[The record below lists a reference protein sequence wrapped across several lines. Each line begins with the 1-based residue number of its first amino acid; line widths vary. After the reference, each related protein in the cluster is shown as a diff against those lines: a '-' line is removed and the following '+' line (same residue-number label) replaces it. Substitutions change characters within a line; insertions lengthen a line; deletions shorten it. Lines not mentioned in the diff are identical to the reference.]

1 MRKLQVLDQSPD
13 TRVRWTIARGM
24 AMAATLLLLVALWI
38 RPGPALLALWYII
51 IPVLPATFFVTPA
64 LWRGL
69 CPLASLNE
77 WGNRV
82 RPAPE
87 IPPAT
92 LGLLRA
98 TGLVLF
104 LLLVPARH
112 FLFNEHGRFL
122 ALVILAVGGAALFLG
137 VVYPVRS
144 AWCNG
149 LCPVLPVELLYGQA
163 PLQPTE
169 RSRCP
174 TCTVCTPRGCID
186 LAGEKTI
193 LQVVGPGRRSRAWLA
208 TPHGAFFAALPGFI
222 VGYNVVGDGALASAP
237 AVYGTIFEWSLGS
250 LALAGLV
257 VGLFGVPSRR
267 ILPLLAALAGVAYY
281 WFAGPA
287 IALHLGLG
295 RPVSLMIQLAGIALV
310 LWWARKQPGLRPQ
323 APHL

>member
-104 LLLVPARH
+104 LL
-112 FLFNEHGRFL
+112 
-122 ALVILAVGGAALFLG
+122 
-137 VVYPVRS
+137 
-144 AWCNG
+144 
-149 LCPVLPVELLYGQA
+149 
-163 PLQPTE
+163 
-169 RSRCP
+169 
-174 TCTVCTPRGCID
+174 
-186 LAGEKTI
+186 
-193 LQVVGPGRRSRAWLA
+193 
-208 TPHGAFFAALPGFI
+208 
-222 VGYNVVGDGALASAP
+222 
-237 AVYGTIFEWSLGS
+237 
-250 LALAGLV
+250 
-257 VGLFGVPSRR
+257 VPSFSTAEFFLIVLMALLDFMAGFTVMTFTSRR
-267 ILPLLAALAGVAYY
+267 TVEY
-281 WFAGPA
+281 
-287 IALHLGLG
+287 H
-295 RPVSLMIQLAGIALV
+295 R
-310 LWWARKQPGLRPQ
+310 
-323 APHL
+323 